1 MAGSTGTDAIKKA
14 PRAKSTPYTFT
25 LQTTVRPMPPEPTP
39 ATRERRA
46 QIRGLLYLAL
56 AAIAFSILRATLHS
70 GLHAVFNRGW
80 WRLW

>member
-1 MAGSTGTDAIKKA
+1 
-14 PRAKSTPYTFT
+14 
-25 LQTTVRPMPPEPTP
+25 MPPLPPKP
-39 ATRERRA
+39 ATPEQTERRA

-56 AAIAFSILRATLHS
+56 AAVAFAVLRATLHG

>member
-1 MAGSTGTDAIKKA
+1 MHSTKRNQNPNQQPSAIA
-14 PRAKSTPYTFT
+14 
-25 LQTTVRPMPPEPTP
+25 
-39 ATRERRA
+39 RERRA

-56 AAIAFSILRATLHS
+56 TAIAFSILRATLHG

>member
-1 MAGSTGTDAIKKA
+1 
-14 PRAKSTPYTFT
+14 
-25 LQTTVRPMPPEPTP
+25 MPPPRPKP
-39 ATRERRA
+39 ATPEQTERRS

-56 AAIAFSILRATLHS
+56 AAIAFSILRATLHG

>member
-1 MAGSTGTDAIKKA
+1 M
-14 PRAKSTPYTFT
+14 
-25 LQTTVRPMPPEPTP
+25 RPVYRKESHNTHPTP

-70 GLHAVFNRGW
+70 GLHSVFNRGW

>member
-1 MAGSTGTDAIKKA
+1 VPHPSHSDGWDVSAQPVD
-14 PRAKSTPYTFT
+14 YT
-25 LQTTVRPMPPEPTP
+25 LPQSVSMPPEPTP
-39 ATRERRA
+39 ATPKQAERRA

-56 AAIAFSILRATLHS
+56 AAIAFSILRAILHS